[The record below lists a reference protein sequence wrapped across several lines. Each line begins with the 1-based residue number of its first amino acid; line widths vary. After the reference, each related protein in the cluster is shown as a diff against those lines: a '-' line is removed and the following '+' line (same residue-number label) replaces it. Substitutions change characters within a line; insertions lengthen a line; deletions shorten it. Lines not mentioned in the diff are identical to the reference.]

1 MTDPTTPDLPADE
14 TPAVEESRGDYGR
27 TVDDGPLYFSEEPLV
42 FSDGDD
48 EGFEKADS
56 TTN

>member
-27 TVDDGPLYFSEEPLV
+27 TVDDGPL
-42 FSDGDD
+42 
-48 EGFEKADS
+48 
-56 TTN
+56 